1 MHNVIYKG
9 EDTPLFFKYYK
20 NVDEDDLKLYI
31 YKNDKYVKI
40 DTDFKKIDK
49 YFYRCIINLDEKI
62 GAYYFQ
68 VKNGDNRVGGGVL
81 QIKENIL
88 NKLYN
93 QNFGN
98 WKIENNKMIFYD
110 LNGNILSSYNL
121 FDKNNNPT
129 MSNVFK
135 REKE

>member
-9 EDTPLFFKYYK
+9 EDTPLFFKYYRDV
-20 NVDEDDLKLYI
+20 NEDDLKLYI
-31 YKNDKYVKI
+31 YKNDEYVKI

-49 YFYRCIINLDEKI
+49 YFYRCIINLDEEI

-68 VKNGDNRVGGGVL
+68 VKNGDNRIGGGVL
-81 QIKENIL
+81 QIRENIL
-88 NKLYN
+88 AKLYN
-93 QNFGN
+93 NNFGN
-98 WKIENNKMIFYD
+98 WEIKDNKMYFYD
-110 LNGNILSSYNL
+110 LNGNILSSYKL
-121 FDKNNNPT
+121 YDKNGSPT